1 MLFPNHNPFK
11 HKSNHFTMAEH
22 QEDKVYPAEEQG
34 IEEESTSDEKR
45 TEMEQGERDEDLDTP
60 EGREKQVEED
70 EVEPW
75 EAGFA
80 EGASDEGQ
88 LAKDALTGE
97 PLMDVEDVVEIE
109 LNGKKYRFV
118 NQENAEKFREKNR

>member
-1 MLFPNHNPFK
+1 MAQQTQKEEDAHK
-11 HKSNHFTMAEH
+11 HAHHE
-22 QEDKVYPAEEQG
+22 EDTTSEEKTEQM
-34 IEEESTSDEKR
+34 ESGDA
-45 TEMEQGERDEDLDTP
+45 DEDLETP
-60 EGREKQVEED
+60 EGREKQIEED

-97 PLMDVEDVVEIE
+97 PLMDVEDVVELEID
-109 LNGKKYRFV
+109 GKKYRFV
-118 NQENAEKFREKNR
+118 NQENAQKFREKKESE